1 MLISHSSSQRT
12 SSISI
17 VKGAL
22 AKMSK
27 KRMANRKGFTPL
39 EILPRGNN
47 MRKPAGKTR
56 CRPDNA
62 LKRSTS
68 KGVKRKFLTGVT
80 LIELMVA
87 TGLASTVI
95 VGIGVVLVDSQRGW
109 NAMYN
114 RTYSDVVTDAHVARR
129 MFDSVVRNASSQ
141 GILVDEA
148 GSWVEVYTYSDPNSP
163 VVDVYAKFQAKNGHL
178 TLEYGELDSGATLS
192 IDPICGNVSSCV
204 FKSSGRSVQMILTLD
219 NGSKSVTVVTSAVM
233 HN

>member
-12 SSISI
+12 WSISI

-27 KRMANRKGFTPL
+27 KTTANRKGFT
-39 EILPRGNN
+39 I
-47 MRKPAGKTR
+47 
-56 CRPDNA
+56 
-62 LKRSTS
+62 
-68 KGVKRKFLTGVT
+68 
-80 LIELMVA
+80 IELMIA
-87 TGLASTVI
+87 TGLASTIIIGV
-95 VGIGVVLVDSQRGW
+95 GVVLVDSQRGW
-109 NAMYN
+109 NAMYD

-129 MFDSVVRNASSQ
+129 MFDSVIRNASSQ
-141 GILVDEA
+141 GILLDGDY

-163 VVDVYAKFQAKNGHL
+163 VVDVYAKFQAKNGYL
-178 TLEYGELDSGATLS
+178 TIEYGELDSGATLS

-219 NGSKSVTVVTSAVM
+219 NGSQSVTVVTSAVM